1 MKEDYDN
8 IKEEGS
14 RDSISKKIIKMLAE
28 VTEISE
34 YTNAQISEKLLP
46 ILISDDAPLKNAEIV
61 PKAMEEFPPL
71 FNEIRSYLIDIRKNL
86 QSIQKVIDRAAI

>member
-46 ILISDDAPLKNAEIV
+46 ILISEIG
-61 PKAMEEFPPL
+61 
-71 FNEIRSYLIDIRKNL
+71 
-86 QSIQKVIDRAAI
+86 RAHV